1 LRRTATRSRLQQRT
15 AGAGCRSKVAPAEVE
30 QSGCREQEK
39 IERETEQRLREI
51 PGVSG
56 VNLMTPGRPD
66 LLVEAI
72 SAAGLADSAAKT
84 TH

>member
-1 LRRTATRSRLQQRT
+1 MARQRSEEEQK
-15 AGAGCRSKVAPAEVE
+15 AVE
-30 QSGCREQEK
+30 TILWALGHK
-39 IERETEQRLREI
+39 IQRLREI

-56 VNLMTPGRPD
+56 VNLMTPGPTE

-72 SAAGLADSAAKT
+72 SAAGLADPATKI